1 MLKVSADFM
10 RGGLIGGGAFLMGY
24 LFRGP
29 DLGECRRD
37 LTRWWK

>member
-1 MLKVSADFM
+1 MPKVNTDFM
-10 RGGLIGGGAFLMGY
+10 RGGWLAGGAFLMGY